1 MEIVDPGFADDND
14 LKTADTTPAAHTKG
28 VIHPLS
34 QSRSPLE
41 RRARLRTL
49 TDPDLQ
55 SGLNG
60 CADMA
65 PDASDALQIDINLI
79 AASPDFKSSRRLP
92 RSASHEPLRSP
103 ADSAKR
109 DQK

>member
-34 QSRSPLE
+34 QSRSPPE

-49 TDPDLQ
+49 TDHGLQ
-55 SGLNG
+55 TGLSGR
-60 CADMA
+60 ADIIGA
-65 PDASDALQIDINLI
+65 WRV
-79 AASPDFKSSRRLP
+79 RRLTN
-92 RSASHEPLRSP
+92 RH
-103 ADSAKR
+103 
-109 DQK
+109 